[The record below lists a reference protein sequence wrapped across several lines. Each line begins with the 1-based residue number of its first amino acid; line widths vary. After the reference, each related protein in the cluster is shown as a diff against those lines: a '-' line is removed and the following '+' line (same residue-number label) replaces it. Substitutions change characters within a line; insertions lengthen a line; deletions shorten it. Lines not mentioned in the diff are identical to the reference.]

1 MAPFPETEIMT
12 IKRLEVALRKMDL
25 KLLKDGAYKLHEKY
39 HGGYKFEYLD
49 LLKEIFMEVSNNSSI
64 PSEIKDILNPTI
76 EDILSE
82 QGIDTDTSTSPFE
95 SANQNR
101 ISSLTSLSYNTE
113 IKEENQEQKID
124 AFEAFGS
131 KNNVSL
137 ANQYSNNPINTEPFK
152 EFSSPSQEFSTPSQ
166 EFSTQSQI
174 MEENNQNNA
183 NTLTTQNIETVTEVQ
198 TKTIAIYYG
207 QDNSADKIKNISKYK
222 KLVFEDENQQHTIS
236 EILKLICEINT
247 QTNTNV
253 SELKGL
259 FEQLKSTN
267 HKLNLIINVSSKN
280 LISLFEEN
288 NFSYTF
294 LNNSETAQTKFIPL
308 FGLSN
313 LFICKEC
320 KEKYL
325 SKDTN
330 VSSLVF
336 ECPKCKNPMF
346 PELYACGNKGEIN
359 LEYYN
364 EAFIQLANS
373 DVWFVVHPSINEKIT
388 TELLLSAL
396 KLNNRIKEIF
406 ILDKDINIREN
417 FRNMFLAINNEVKI
431 NTQITALED
440 FLNLV
445 K

>member
-12 IKRLEVALRKMDL
+12 IKRLEVALRKMDF

-39 HGGYKFEYLD
+39 HRGHKFEYLD
-49 LLKEIFMEVSNNSSI
+49 LLKEIFMEVTNNSSI
-64 PSEIKDILNPTI
+64 PIEIKDILNPTI
-76 EDILSE
+76 EDILSK

-95 SANQNR
+95 STNQNK
-101 ISSLTSLSYNTE
+101 ISSLTSLSYNAN
-113 IKEENQEQKID
+113 IKEEKQEQKIN
-124 AFEAFGS
+124 AFEAFS
-131 KNNVSL
+131 SKVNEQKNNHF
-137 ANQYSNNPINTEPFK
+137 SNNTTSSEPFK
-152 EFSSPSQEFSTPSQ
+152 EFSTSDDVTIKDDNPDNEAPSIIQNT
-166 EFSTQSQI
+166 
-174 MEENNQNNA
+174 EN
-183 NTLTTQNIETVTEVQ
+183 ITE
-198 TKTIAIYYG
+198 TKTITIYYG
-207 QDNSADKIKNISKYK
+207 QDNSSDKLKNISKYK

-259 FEQLKSTN
+259 FEQLKLTP
-267 HKLNLIINVSSKN
+267 HKLNLITNVSSKN

-288 NFSYTF
+288 NLSYTF
-294 LNNSETAQTKFIPL
+294 LNNSETAQTKLIPL

-325 SKDTN
+325 SKNTN

-346 PELYACGNKGEIN
+346 PELYACSNKGEIN

-373 DVWFVVHPSINEKIT
+373 DVWFVVHPSMNEKIT
-388 TELLLSAL
+388 MELLLSAL

-417 FRNMFLAINNEVKI
+417 FRNLFLAINNKIKI